1 MTYTSQKVKQEQNPK
16 GSNKSIYFIALGILV
31 VLLVVKIFLDQKE
44 KSELTDYYQIELK
57 LSKQKLDKIS
67 EELAQKIH
75 DIDSLGGD
83 VTELL
88 VTQEE
93 LEKERKKLQDTRQA
107 NRQLIGRLRRKTD
120 GYQEL
125 LKEKDKE
132 ITRLA
137 KLSEELLTE
146 NTNLKEDKNV
156 LNRSIV
162 SLSENKKQLEE
173 KVAVASQ
180 LKAEGIH
187 IYAVAKNGKER
198 EGVFKSRQITN
209 LKVVFNIAKNDVAPL
224 EGKEII
230 IRILDDNGQV
240 VFDINKGS
248 GSFML
253 DGKETFY
260 TASKDVLFDNS
271 HQQLSFIYDKGSDY
285 DVGVYKMEVFTDG
298 YLMGAETFTVK

>member
-1 MTYTSQKVKQEQNPK
+1 MSDSTKEVIQEPKPK
-16 GSNKSIYFIALGILV
+16 GSNKSIYFIVLGVLV
-31 VLLVVKIFLDQKE
+31 VLLVIKVVLDQKE
-44 KSELTDYYQIELK
+44 KSELTDYYTTELEA
-57 LSKQKLDKIS
+57 SQQKLDRIS

-83 VTELL
+83 ITELL
-88 VTQEE
+88 ATQKEI
-93 LEKERKKLQDTRQA
+93 EKERKQLQNTRQA

-132 ITRLA
+132 ITRLT
-137 KLSEELLTE
+137 KLSEELFAE
-146 NTNLKEDKNV
+146 NTNLKEDKNE
-156 LNRSIV
+156 LSRSIV
-162 SLSENKKQLEE
+162 SLNENKKELED
-173 KVAVASQ
+173 KVAVASR

-198 EGVFKSRQITN
+198 ESIFKNRHLKQ
-209 LKVVFNIAKNDVAPL
+209 LKVIFNIAKNDVAPL

-230 IRILDDNGQV
+230 IRIVDKNGQV

-271 HQQLSFIYDKGSDY
+271 NQQLSFLYDKGSDY
-285 DVGVYKMEVFTDG
+285 ESGVYKMEVFTDG
-298 YLMGAETFTVK
+298 YLMGAKSFTVK

>member
-1 MTYTSQKVKQEQNPK
+1 MSNSTKEVIQEPKQK
-16 GSNKSIYFIALGILV
+16 GSNKSIYFIVLGVLV
-31 VLLVVKIFLDQKE
+31 VLLVIKVVLDQKE
-44 KSELTDYYQIELK
+44 KSELTDYYKTELEA
-57 LSKQKLDKIS
+57 SQEKLDEIS

-83 VTELL
+83 ITELL
-88 VTQEE
+88 ATQKEI
-93 LEKERKKLQDTRQA
+93 EKERKQLKDTRQA

-132 ITRLA
+132 ITQLT
-137 KLSEELLTE
+137 KLSEELLAE
-146 NTNLKEDKNV
+146 NTNLKEDKNE

-162 SLSENKKQLEE
+162 SLNENKKQLED
-173 KVAVASQ
+173 KVAVASR

-187 IYAVAKNGKER
+187 IFAVAKNGKER
-198 EGVFKSRQITN
+198 KSIFKNRHLKQ

-230 IRILDDNGQV
+230 IRIIDKNGQV
-240 VFDINKGS
+240 IFDINKGS

-253 DGKETFY
+253 DGEETFY

-271 HQQLSFIYDKGSDY
+271 NQKLSFVYNKGSDY
-285 DVGVYKMEVFTDG
+285 ESGVYKMEVFTDG

>member
-1 MTYTSQKVKQEQNPK
+1 MTDSSQEIKQEPKPK
-16 GSNKSIYFIALGILV
+16 GSNKSIYFIVLGILV
-31 VLLVVKIFLDQKE
+31 VLLIAKVILDQKE
-44 KSELTDYYQIELK
+44 KSELTDFYKTELAA
-57 LSKQKLDKIS
+57 SQQKLDKIS

-83 VTELL
+83 ITELL
-88 VTQEE
+88 ATQKE
-93 LEKERKKLQDTRQA
+93 LEEERKKLQGTRQA

-132 ITRLA
+132 ITRLT
-137 KLSEELLTE
+137 KLSEELLAE
-146 NTNLKEDKNV
+146 NTNLKEDKNE

-162 SLSENKKQLEE
+162 SLNENKKQLED
-173 KVAVASQ
+173 KVAVASR

-198 EGVFKSRQITN
+198 EGIFKNRQITN

-230 IRILDDNGQV
+230 IRIIDENGQV

-248 GSFML
+248 SSFML

-271 HQQLSFIYDKGSDY
+271 NQQLSFLYNKGSDY
-285 DVGVYKMEVFTDG
+285 DKGVYKMEVFTDG
-298 YLMGAETFTVK
+298 YLMGAKTFTVK

>member
-1 MTYTSQKVKQEQNPK
+1 MSLTPKEKKQEPQKP
-16 GSNKSIYFIALGILV
+16 GVSKSLYLIVLV
-31 VLLVVKIFLDQKE
+31 TLIVLLVVKVILDQKE
-44 KSELTDYYQIELK
+44 KSELTEYYQTELK
-57 LSKQKLDKIS
+57 ISQEKLDQIS
-67 EELAQKIH
+67 DELDQKIH

-83 VTELL
+83 ITDLL
-88 VTQEE
+88 ATKEE
-93 LEKERKKLQDTRQA
+93 LEQEKTQLQNTRKA
-107 NRQLIGRLRRKTD
+107 NRKLIGRLRRKTE

-132 ITRLA
+132 ITRLT
-137 KLSEELLTE
+137 KISEELMEE
-146 NTNLKEDKNV
+146 NTVLKEDKNE

-162 SLSENKKQLEE
+162 SLNENKKELED
-173 KVAVASQ
+173 KVAVASR

-198 EGVFKSRQITN
+198 EGSFKNRHVGD
-209 LKVVFNIAKNDVAPL
+209 LKVLFNIAKNDVAPL
-224 EGKEII
+224 DGKQII
-230 IRILDDNGQV
+230 IRVIDENGQV

-260 TASKDVLFDNS
+260 TATKDVLFDNS
-271 HQQLSFIYDKGSDY
+271 NQQLSFLYNKGSDY
-285 DVGVYKMEVFTDG
+285 DLGVYKMEIFTDG

>member
-1 MTYTSQKVKQEQNPK
+1 MSDSPKEIKQEQSTS
-16 GSNKSIYFIALGILV
+16 GSKKPIYFIVLAILV
-31 VLLVVKIFLDQKE
+31 VLLVVKVILDQKE
-44 KSELTDYYQIELK
+44 KSELTEYYQTELS
-57 LSKQKLDKIS
+57 LSQDKLDKIS
-67 EELAQKIH
+67 EELDQKIH

-83 VTELL
+83 ISELL
-88 VTQEE
+88 ATKEE
-93 LEKERKKLQDTRQA
+93 LEKEKIQLQDTRQA
-107 NRQLIGRLRRKTD
+107 NRQLIARLRRKTD

-137 KLSEELLTE
+137 KVAEELMTE
-146 NTNLKEDKNV
+146 NTVLKEDKNE

-162 SLSENKKQLEE
+162 SLNENKKELED
-173 KVAVASQ
+173 KVSIASR

-187 IYAVAKNGKER
+187 IYAVSKNGKER
-198 EGVFKSRQITN
+198 ENSFKNRQLSN

-224 EGKEII
+224 DGKEII
-230 IRILDDNGQV
+230 IRIIDKNGQV

-260 TASKDVLFDNS
+260 TAAKDVVFDNS
-271 HQQLSFIYDKGSDY
+271 NQQLSFLYNKGSEY
-285 DVGVYKMEVFTDG
+285 DIGVYQMEIFTDG

>member
-1 MTYTSQKVKQEQNPK
+1 MSDSAKEVIQEPKQK
-16 GSNKSIYFIALGILV
+16 GSNKTIYFIILGVLV
-31 VLLVVKIFLDQKE
+31 VLLAIKVFLDQKE
-44 KSELTDYYQIELK
+44 KSELTDYYQTELAESQDK
-57 LSKQKLDKIS
+57 LSKIS

-83 VTELL
+83 ITELL
-88 VTQEE
+88 ATQDEI
-93 LEKERKKLQDTRQA
+93 EKERKQLQDTRQA

-132 ITRLA
+132 ITRLT
-137 KLSEELLTE
+137 KLSQELFAE
-146 NTNLKEDKNV
+146 NTDLKEDKNE

-162 SLSENKKQLEE
+162 SLNENKKQLED
-173 KVAVASQ
+173 KVALASR

-198 EGVFKSRQITN
+198 ESSFKNRQLAQ

-230 IRILDDNGQV
+230 IRIIDNNGQV

-271 HQQLSFIYDKGSDY
+271 NQQLSFLYDKGSDY
-285 DVGVYKMEVFTDG
+285 ESGVYKMEVFTDS